1 MTPTQMGPPRK
12 QDEDEGMPQGRAPKM
27 LEGIRIIDL
36 TTVIFGPY
44 ATQMLADLGADV
56 IKIESAQGDTPRYM
70 GQFKAT
76 PFMGGTHLTV
86 NRGKK
91 SVVLNLKT
99 PEDAAVLRDLLATAD
114 IFVHNVRAKAITKL
128 GFGYDAVKAIKPDII
143 YAHITGFS
151 QDGPWK
157 DLPAYDDVIQA
168 ATGTTSLLS
177 KVDGNPKPR
186 YLPSLIADKVSGT
199 YGAQAMLA
207 ALVHK
212 LRTGEGQHVEVPML
226 DCFASFMLTEH
237 LQDSVFEPPLG
248 PPGYPRQLDPERQPF
263 PTADGHIVI
272 VPYTDAKIV
281 ELFNLLGNPE
291 FLEQP
296 PFDTAKGRFQNMSPI
311 YARIGELTP
320 SKSSADWLNLLAQ
333 HDFPAMPIA
342 DLDEVFENP
351 HLKATGF
358 FHLAE
363 HPTEGMIRQM
373 RPPVRYSVD
382 PDRPIGFAPTLGQH
396 NDEIKNKGDGAC

>member
-1 MTPTQMGPPRK
+1 
-12 QDEDEGMPQGRAPKM
+12 MPQGCAPKM

-70 GQFKAT
+70 GQFKTT

-99 PEDAAVLRDLLATAD
+99 PEDAAVLRELLATAD
-114 IFVHNVRAKAITKL
+114 IFVHNVRARAITKL
-128 GFGYDAVKAIKPDII
+128 GFGYDAVKTINPDII
-143 YAHITGFS
+143 YAHFTGFS

-272 VPYTDAKIV
+272 VPYTDAKV
-281 ELFNLLGNPE
+281 VQLFTLLGNPE
-291 FLEQP
+291 FLTQP
-296 PFDTAKGRFQNMSPI
+296 PFDTPMGRFQNMTPI
-311 YARIGELTP
+311 YAQIAKLTRA
-320 SKSSADWLNLLAQ
+320 KSSADWIALLTE
-333 HDFPAMPIA
+333 HDLPAMPIA
-342 DLDEVFENP
+342 DLNDVFENP
-351 HLKATGF
+351 HLKATDF

>member
-1 MTPTQMGPPRK
+1 MAPTQMGPHRK
-12 QDEDEGMPQGRAPKM
+12 QDQDEGMPQGRAPKM

-44 ATQMLADLGADV
+44 ATQMLGDLGADV

-70 GQFKAT
+70 GQFKTT

-99 PEDAAVLRDLLATAD
+99 PEDAAVLRELLATAD

-143 YAHITGFS
+143 YAHFTGFS

-237 LQDSVFEPPLG
+237 LQDSVFEPPIG

-281 ELFNLLGNPE
+281 ELFDLLGNPE

-311 YARIGELTP
+311 YARIGKLTP
-320 SKSSADWLNLLAQ
+320 RRSSADWLHLLAQ
-333 HDFPAMPIA
+333 HDFPAMSVA

-358 FHLAE
+358 FQLAE
-363 HPTEGMIRQM
+363 HPTEGMIRQI

-382 PDRPIGFAPTLGQH
+382 PDRPIGFAPTLGEH
-396 NDEIKNKGDGAC
+396 NDEIKNKGDGEC

>member
-1 MTPTQMGPPRK
+1 
-12 QDEDEGMPQGRAPKM
+12 MPQGSAPKM

-70 GQFKAT
+70 GQFKTT

-91 SVVLNLKT
+91 SVVLNLKM

-143 YAHITGFS
+143 YAHFTGFS

-281 ELFNLLGNPE
+281 QLFTLLGDAE
-291 FLEQP
+291 FLEHP
-296 PFDTAKGRFQNMSPI
+296 PFDTAMGRFQNMSPI
-311 YARIGELTP
+311 YARIGEVTP
-320 SKSSADWLNLLAQ
+320 RKSSADWLELLAQ
-333 HDFPAMPIA
+333 NDFPAMPIA
-342 DLDEVFENP
+342 DLNEVFENP

-363 HPTEGMIRQM
+363 HPTEGMILQM

>member
-1 MTPTQMGPPRK
+1 
-12 QDEDEGMPQGRAPKM
+12 MPQGSAPKM

-70 GQFKAT
+70 GQFKTT

-99 PEDAAVLRDLLATAD
+99 PEDAAVLRELLATAD

-143 YAHITGFS
+143 YAHFTGFS

-281 ELFNLLGNPE
+281 ELFTLLGNPE
-291 FLEQP
+291 FLTQP

-320 SKSSADWLNLLAQ
+320 RKSSADWLDLLAQ

-342 DLDEVFENP
+342 DLDDVFENP

-396 NDEIKNKGDGAC
+396 NDEIKNKGDGEC

>member
-1 MTPTQMGPPRK
+1 
-12 QDEDEGMPQGRAPKM
+12 MPQGSAPKM

-70 GQFKAT
+70 GQFKTT

-99 PEDAAVLRDLLATAD
+99 PEDAAVLRELLATAD

-143 YAHITGFS
+143 YAHFTGFS

-199 YGAQAMLA
+199 YGAQAILA

-281 ELFNLLGNPE
+281 ELFTLLGNPE
-291 FLEQP
+291 FLTQP

-320 SKSSADWLNLLAQ
+320 RKSSADWLDLLAQ

-342 DLDEVFENP
+342 DLDDVFENP

-373 RPPVRYSVD
+373 LPPVRYSVD

-396 NDEIKNKGDGAC
+396 NDEIKNKGDGEC

>member
-1 MTPTQMGPPRK
+1 
-12 QDEDEGMPQGRAPKM
+12 MPQGSAPKM

-36 TTVIFGPY
+36 STVIFGPY

-56 IKIESAQGDTPRYM
+56 IKIESTQGDTPRYM
-70 GQFKAT
+70 GQFKTT

-99 PEDAAVLRDLLATAD
+99 PEDAAVLRDLLSTAD

-128 GFGYDAVKAIKPDII
+128 GFGYEAVKAIKPDII
-143 YAHITGFS
+143 YAHFTGFS

-157 DLPAYDDVIQA
+157 DWPAYDDVIQA

-177 KVDGNPKPR
+177 KVDGDPKPR

-226 DCFASFMLTEH
+226 DCFVSFMLTEH
-237 LQDSVFEPPLG
+237 LQDSVFEPPLA
-248 PPGYPRQLDPERQPF
+248 PPGYARQLDRERQPF
-263 PTADGHIVI
+263 PTEDGHIVI

-281 ELFNLLGNPE
+281 QLFALLGDVD
-291 FLEQP
+291 FLAHP
-296 PFDTAKGRFQNMSPI
+296 PFDTPKGRFQNMSPI
-311 YARIGELTP
+311 YGRIGELTP
-320 SKSSADWLNLLAQ
+320 KKSSAEWLDLLAQ
-333 HDFPAMPIA
+333 HDFPAMPVA
-342 DLDEVFENP
+342 DLDDVFDNP

-358 FHLAE
+358 LHLAE
-363 HPTEGMIRQM
+363 HPTEGTIRQM
-373 RPPVRYSVD
+373 RPPVRYSAD

-396 NDEIKNKGDGAC
+396 NDEIIKAGDGEC

>member
-1 MTPTQMGPPRK
+1 
-12 QDEDEGMPQGRAPKM
+12 MPQGRAPKM

-70 GQFKAT
+70 GQFKTT

-99 PEDAAVLRDLLATAD
+99 PEDAAVLRELLATAD
-114 IFVHNVRAKAITKL
+114 IFVHNVRARAITKL

-143 YAHITGFS
+143 YAHFTGFS

-272 VPYTDAKIV
+272 VPYTDAKV
-281 ELFNLLGNPE
+281 VQLFTLLGNPE
-291 FLEQP
+291 FLTQP
-296 PFDTAKGRFQNMSPI
+296 PFDTPMGRFQNMTPI
-311 YARIGELTP
+311 YAQIAKLTRA
-320 SKSSADWLNLLAQ
+320 KSSADWIALLTE
-333 HDFPAMPIA
+333 HDLPAMPIA
-342 DLDEVFENP
+342 DLNDVFENP
-351 HLKATGF
+351 HLKATDF

>member
-1 MTPTQMGPPRK
+1 
-12 QDEDEGMPQGRAPKM
+12 M

-70 GQFKAT
+70 GQFKTT

-99 PEDAAVLRDLLATAD
+99 PEDAAVLRELLATAD
-114 IFVHNVRAKAITKL
+114 IFVHNVRAKAISKL
-128 GFGYDAVKAIKPDII
+128 GFGYDAIKAIKPDII
-143 YAHITGFS
+143 YAHFTGFS

-237 LQDSVFEPPLG
+237 LQDSVFEPPIG

-272 VPYTDAKIV
+272 VPYTDAKV
-281 ELFNLLGNPE
+281 VQLFTLLGNPV
-291 FLEQP
+291 FLTQP
-296 PFDTAKGRFQNMSPI
+296 PFDTPMGRFQNMTPI
-311 YARIGELTP
+311 YAQIAQLTRA
-320 SKSSADWLNLLAQ
+320 KSSADWIALLTE
-333 HDFPAMPIA
+333 HDLPAMPIA
-342 DLDEVFENP
+342 DLNEVFENP
-351 HLKATGF
+351 HLKATDF

-396 NDEIKNKGDGAC
+396 NDEIKNKGDGGC

>member
-1 MTPTQMGPPRK
+1 MGPPRK
-12 QDEDEGMPQGRAPKM
+12 QDEDERMPQGSAPKM

-70 GQFKAT
+70 GQFKTT

-99 PEDAAVLRDLLATAD
+99 PEDAAVLRELLATAD

-143 YAHITGFS
+143 YAHFTGFS

-281 ELFNLLGNPE
+281 ELFTLLGNPE
-291 FLEQP
+291 FLTQP

-320 SKSSADWLNLLAQ
+320 RKSSADWLDLLAQ

-342 DLDEVFENP
+342 DLDDVFENP

-396 NDEIKNKGDGAC
+396 NDEIKNKGDGEC